1 MKKLIKLFSFS
12 LAFILLFTN
21 FAYAALSSNTHF
33 EVVDKSVCEME
44 FGENGKFTKQIISYD
59 ESSVTLQ
66 LDVTNTAE
74 EKIEKTTSE
83 IFLVID
89 NSLSLRD
96 KVSETETRKDLI
108 YDSAKKLATKLH
120 TSDPDF
126 KIGVVSFSS
135 CSDPKKEGT
144 IEDATLM
151 QTLTTNNSKVLN
163 AIEAINDTQFGSR
176 TNIEAGLELANLNF
190 SGTADKEY
198 IILITDGVPDDDMHG
213 HTLQF
218 SPIVMENTKK
228 KLLELDNKGI
238 RLISVMAGVS
248 NSIEPTVNLTYV
260 ELAEQVFGTEA
271 APTAG
276 KYYFISDSNIK
287 DIVENNVYNDV
298 EKSKGTLLTN
308 IVIKDYFPQK
318 IIDNFDFAYVSSPT
332 LGDVS
337 ANIDKTT
344 DCITWTIPS
353 LDAGETASLQYKL
366 TLKDNYS
373 KDILDKVLPT
383 NEKVNITDDQ
393 GDNETSTVS
402 PKVKVT
408 EGIKSIPKAGVSD
421 TVFIVMAVLSVIVIY
436 QYIRYRNIK

>member
-33 EVVDKSVCEME
+33 GVVDKSVCEME

-83 IFLVID
+83 IFLVVD

-96 KVSETETRKDLI
+96 MVSETETRKDLI
-108 YDSAKKLATKLH
+108 YNSAKKLASKLYNA
-120 TSDPDF
+120 DPDF

-163 AIEAINDTQFGSR
+163 AIEAINNTDFGSR
-176 TNIEAGLELANLNF
+176 TNIEAGLELANRSF
-190 SGTADKEY
+190 SKTADKKY

-276 KYYFISDSNIK
+276 KYYFISDNSIK
-287 DIVENNVYNDV
+287 NIVENNVFNDV
-298 EKSKGTLLTN
+298 EKSKSTLLTN
-308 IVIKDYFPQK
+308 IVIKDYFPQE

-332 LGDVS
+332 LGNVS
-337 ANIDKTT
+337 SEIDKTT
-344 DCITWTIPS
+344 NCITWTIPS
-353 LDAGETASLQYKL
+353 LDAGETVSLQYKL
-366 TLKDNYS
+366 TLKDNFNRE
-373 KDILDKVLPT
+373 ILDKVLPT

-408 EGIKSIPKAGVSD
+408 EEAPYIPQAGTSD
-421 TVFIVMAVLSVIVIY
+421 TIFILISVVSILGIY
-436 QYIRYRNIK
+436 QYIKYKNV